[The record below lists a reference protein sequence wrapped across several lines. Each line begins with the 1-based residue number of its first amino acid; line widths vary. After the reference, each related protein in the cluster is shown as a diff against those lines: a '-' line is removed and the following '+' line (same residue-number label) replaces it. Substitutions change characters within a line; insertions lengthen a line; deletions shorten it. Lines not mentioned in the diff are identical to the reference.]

1 MGQSP
6 GEGKGLGGSG
16 CAWLRLCPGRFEK
29 LISGMYLGEIVRH
42 VLLALVE
49 RQVLFRGKPCPKLQ
63 TRDIFQTKF
72 LSTIEM

>member
-1 MGQSP
+1 
-6 GEGKGLGGSG
+6 
-16 CAWLRLCPGRFEK
+16 
-29 LISGMYLGEIVRH
+29 MYLGEIVRH

-49 RQVLFRGKPCPKLQ
+49 KQLLFRGKPCPKLQ